1 MKTSKIKLRAPQG
14 KMKKLDR
21 QIMERGTEVIS
32 IDLIFELY
40 GLSDII
46 NSARSYYI
54 KIGEESSVKLSEEL
68 LKIIFKRIKE

>member
-40 GLSDII
+40 GLADII